1 MDLEY
6 LKMLS
11 DGELQL
17 LYYIAQENQSS
28 TIKELKKEMSRR
40 VREA

>member
-6 LKMLS
+6 LKLLS

-28 TIKELKKEMSRR
+28 TIKELKKEMNRR
-40 VREA
+40 IREA